1 MGELIKVGDEV
12 FHHWNTNRIGTV
24 IVIKNGIVTVEWK
37 DTKFK
42 ARYYDFDLQL
52 VK

>member
-1 MGELIKVGDEV
+1 MGELISVGDRV
-12 FHHWNTNRIGTV
+12 FFRWYTNRVGVV
-24 IVIKNGIVTVEWK
+24 IAVKNGIATVEWL
-37 DTKFK
+37 DNNFK